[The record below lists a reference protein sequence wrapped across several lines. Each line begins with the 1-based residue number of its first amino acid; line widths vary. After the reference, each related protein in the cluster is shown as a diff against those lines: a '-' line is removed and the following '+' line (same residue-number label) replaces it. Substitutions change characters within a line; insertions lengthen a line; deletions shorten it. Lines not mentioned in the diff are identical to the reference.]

1 MVGIIDPL
9 QKIKTKTSE
18 SARESNVDNVDSL
31 QGTIVLLHELELS
44 EFINNIIRQAQPRW
58 KNLWLIKLS
67 LQSLEILMR

>member
-31 QGTIVLLHELELS
+31 QGTIVQWSSFMNWNYQNLLITLS
-44 EFINNIIRQAQPRW
+44 D
-58 KNLWLIKLS
+58 KLS
-67 LQSLEILMR
+67 HGGKIYGS